1 MVASLRDINTSSQNT
16 QALVTQVPDIIRTI
30 INWTVDYLRENVI
43 NWIMEQGGW
52 VRSLIN

>member
-1 MVASLRDINTSSQNT
+1 MVASLPDINTSSQNT